1 MKRIILIGF
10 FLVTVLAGT
19 AQKIWST
26 RTGQVKF
33 FSKTPGEDIEAVNNE
48 VDSKIAQANG
58 QMVFNILI
66 KGFRFPNALMQEH
79 FNENY
84 MESAKFPRAEFKGF
98 IINNTSINYTK
109 NGTYNATAE
118 GNITIHG
125 VTKKVSIPGTIEV
138 KDGKITSKSV
148 FKVKLKEYQI
158 KGSAIGDTVAPEI
171 EITVNCK
178 YQ

>member
-1 MKRIILIGF
+1 MKKIILF
-10 FLVTVLAGT
+10 ALLSAVTVT
-19 AQKIWST
+19 VPAQKIWST

-58 QMVFNILI
+58 QMVFSILI

-84 MESAKFPRAEFKGF
+84 MESTKFPRAEFKGF
-98 IINNTSINYTK
+98 IINNASVNYAK
-109 NGTYNATAE
+109 DGNYNATAE

-125 VTKKVSIPGTIEV
+125 VTKKVTIPGTIEV
-138 KDGKITSKSV
+138 KAGKITGKSV
-148 FKVKLKEYQI
+148 FKIRLKDYQI